1 MNLKEL
7 NNCIINK
14 TNLYINDRAIKILQ
28 IFDIFN
34 ICEVAY
40 IDNKEKAIIDIM
52 GITRKK
58 QKNKFISLHRLG
70 GIDNWK

>member
-7 NNCIINK
+7 YDCIENK

-28 IFDIFN
+28 IFEIFN

-40 IDNKEKAIIDIM
+40 IDSKEKRIIDIM
-52 GITRKK
+52 GITREKE
-58 QKNKFISLHRLG
+58 KNKFICLHRLG
-70 GIDNWK
+70 GN

>member
-34 ICEVAY
+34 ICEVVY

-70 GIDNWK
+70 GIDN

>member
-70 GIDNWK
+70 GIDN